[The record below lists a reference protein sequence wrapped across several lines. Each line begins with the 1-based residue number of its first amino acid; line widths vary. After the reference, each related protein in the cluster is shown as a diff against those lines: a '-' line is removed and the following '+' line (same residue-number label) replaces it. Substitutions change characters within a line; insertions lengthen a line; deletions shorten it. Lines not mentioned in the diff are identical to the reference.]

1 MGSKLKKEIF
11 DLYDFEEDY
20 EFEEYF
26 EGMTDQ
32 KASTLYSE
40 LKEKTNIKKALE
52 LLNEILKSV
61 NFKVSSQ
68 LYEELLLDDELV
80 DFIQDKEDSKNPFIK
95 SLAKY
100 ASSGDEIDDDMD
112 EEKEEPIDAD
122 LMKTIKSILEKKE
135 IKESEENIY
144 KQIKKY
150 LNFTS
155 NLEEDYHDGKI
166 DKTYY
171 LLFKEIMEAREDK
184 DVNSLPLYTAREEK
198 LVFEKFDYLKMK
210 LELYIYSRRYEP
222 DFENF
227 IDYIE
232 NLKVEGKSGVKTKA
246 QTKDPFIV
254 KAISQLF
261 RNTDE
266 PSIVNLLKD
275 EEVSKFVEELREIR
289 DDIDF
294 HNIRLVRSISKKYI
308 NRGLPLD
315 DLDQEG
321 RIGLCKAILKFDVSK
336 GKKFS
341 TFATWW
347 VRQAVTR
354 ALANEGSTIR
364 IPVHLSQKS
373 TKIKIAKS
381 LIGNEDG
388 IEDPSEERIYEKC
401 KELGFNVSLNQ
412 IKEFVKADRISNP
425 VSADKPV

>member
-144 KQIKKY
+144 KQIKK
-150 LNFTS
+150 
-155 NLEEDYHDGKI
+155 
-166 DKTYY
+166 
-171 LLFKEIMEAREDK
+171 
-184 DVNSLPLYTAREEK
+184 
-198 LVFEKFDYLKMK
+198 
-210 LELYIYSRRYEP
+210 
-222 DFENF
+222 
-227 IDYIE
+227 
-232 NLKVEGKSGVKTKA
+232 
-246 QTKDPFIV
+246 
-254 KAISQLF
+254 
-261 RNTDE
+261 
-266 PSIVNLLKD
+266 
-275 EEVSKFVEELREIR
+275 
-289 DDIDF
+289 
-294 HNIRLVRSISKKYI
+294 
-308 NRGLPLD
+308 
-315 DLDQEG
+315 
-321 RIGLCKAILKFDVSK
+321 
-336 GKKFS
+336 
-341 TFATWW
+341 
-347 VRQAVTR
+347 
-354 ALANEGSTIR
+354 
-364 IPVHLSQKS
+364 
-373 TKIKIAKS
+373 
-381 LIGNEDG
+381 
-388 IEDPSEERIYEKC
+388 
-401 KELGFNVSLNQ
+401 
-412 IKEFVKADRISNP
+412 
-425 VSADKPV
+425 